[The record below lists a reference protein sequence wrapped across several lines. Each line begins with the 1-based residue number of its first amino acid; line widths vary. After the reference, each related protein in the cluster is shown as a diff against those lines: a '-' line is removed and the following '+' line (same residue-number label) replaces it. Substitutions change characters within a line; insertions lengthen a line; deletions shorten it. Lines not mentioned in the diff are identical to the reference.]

1 MVRPI
6 RLLVAVAAAVLL
18 IAGCGDDTTGGSGS
32 PAPASSSASS
42 SSSSSAGGDGV
53 AALTADEILKKATAA
68 LQDADSVR
76 IKGDGGSAGKRFAID
91 LRYAAD
97 KSVGTLG
104 INGQTIEL
112 RKLGQTVY
120 LKGSRGFWMSNGG
133 EVVAQLLTGKWLKTP
148 LSDKRF
154 SGLSELT
161 DLEEAAA
168 GILEPDGTIT
178 KGTQKTINGVPCI
191 GLVSSGKDGGT
202 LWVATTGEPYP
213 VRIERSAGS
222 GETGALDFTGYG
234 EPVTVETPPAD
245 LVVDVSKLPGG
256 N

>member
-6 RLLVAVAAAVLL
+6 RLLAAVPAAVLL
-18 IAGCGDDTTGGSGS
+18 AVAGCGDDTTGGSGS
-32 PAPASSSASS
+32 PAPASSASASAS
-42 SSSSSAGGDGV
+42 GV

-76 IKGDGGSAGKRFAID
+76 IKGDGGRGTERFAID

-97 KSVGTLG
+97 KSAGTLG

-112 RKLGQTVY
+112 RRLGQTVY
-120 LKGSRGFWMSNGG
+120 LKGSREFWMGNGG
-133 EVVAQLLTGKWLKTP
+133 EGVAQLLTGKWLKTP
-148 LSDKRF
+148 LGEKRF
-154 SGLSELT
+154 SGLNELT
-161 DLEEAAA
+161 DLGNAAE

-178 KGTQKTINGVPCI
+178 KGTEKTINGVPCV

-202 LWVATTGEPYP
+202 LWVATTGEPHP
-213 VRIERSAGS
+213 VRIEPSAGS
-222 GETGALDFTGYG
+222 GETGALDFSGYG
-234 EPVTVETPPAD
+234 DPVTVETPPAD
-245 LVVDVSKLPGG
+245 LVVDVSKLPSG